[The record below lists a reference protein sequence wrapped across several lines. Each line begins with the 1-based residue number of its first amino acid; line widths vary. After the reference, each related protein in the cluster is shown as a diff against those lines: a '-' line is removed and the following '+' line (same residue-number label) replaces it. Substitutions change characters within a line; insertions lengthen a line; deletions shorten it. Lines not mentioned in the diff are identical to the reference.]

1 MEKPCVEETLRQWL
15 ERFLPDG
22 TDRGIVVA
30 VSGGADSMTLLH
42 ALVALREEMRLSL
55 VAAHVHHGLRGKQ
68 ADADETFVHA
78 QCEALC
84 VPLAVLHADVAKEA
98 RRGEGI
104 EAAGRRIRY
113 DYFRRL
119 AQEYAYP
126 FIATA
131 HTADDNLET
140 VLLHLTRGSS
150 LHGLCGIP
158 PIDGIRIRPLLS
170 CTRAQIEAYC
180 AEKHIPY
187 VTDATN
193 ADITYSRNRVRTLVV
208 PQLRAINPQ
217 VTAACDRLTIGLR
230 EEDAFL
236 EDLAAEWQKR
246 ARVATD
252 RFAVS
257 VLRDAPPVLQRR
269 ALCRI
274 LRDCGADAEACH
286 IALLEAALKD
296 GGSVDLPGDVRAAVV
311 GETLRVYR
319 LSACQKTAYFEM
331 PLCVGSTYEIAG
343 ETYSATCVSRE
354 NFEETR
360 KIHKNV
366 LKFALDYDKIC
377 SDILIRQRKAGDAF
391 HPVNGVGKTLKKYF
405 NENRVDVWER
415 GRIPLLCDR
424 DGVVLVTGYSCDER
438 VKMTADTKRV
448 LLFYR
453 ADNY

>member
-1 MEKPCVEETLRQWL
+1 MEKPYVETALRQWM
-15 ERFLPDG
+15 ERFLPVQ
-22 TDRGIVVA
+22 RAFGIVVA

-42 ALVALREEMRLSL
+42 ALAALREEKALSL
-55 VAAHVHHGLRGKQ
+55 LAAHVHHGLRGEQ
-68 ADADETFVHA
+68 ADADEAFVRE
-78 QCEALC
+78 QCEAMNI
-84 VPLAVLHADVAKEA
+84 PLEVLHTDVAGKA
-98 RRGEGI
+98 LRGEGI

-113 DYFRRL
+113 DYFRCL
-119 AQEYAYP
+119 AQQNGCS

-158 PIDGIRIRPLLS
+158 PIDGMLIRPLLS

-180 AEKHIPY
+180 AAHRLSY

-193 ADITYSRNRVRTLVV
+193 ADVSYSRNRVRALVV
-208 PQLRAINPQ
+208 PQLRSINPG
-217 VTAACDRLTIGLR
+217 VVAACDRLTAGLR

-236 EDLAAEWQKR
+236 DELAGEWQAR
-246 ARVATD
+246 ARLSAD
-252 RFAVS
+252 RYAVHT
-257 VLRDAPPVLQRR
+257 LLAAPPVLLRR

-274 LRDCGADAEACH
+274 LRDGGADAEMRH
-286 IALLEAALKD
+286 IHLLETALRD
-296 GGSVDLPGDVRAAVV
+296 GGSVDIAGGVRVAVTGD
-311 GETLRVYR
+311 TLRVCR
-319 LSACQKTAYFEM
+319 LSACQKTVYFEM

-343 ETYSATCVSRE
+343 ETYSASLVTRE

-366 LKFALDYDKIC
+366 LNYALDYDKIS
-377 SDILIRQRKAGDAF
+377 SDLMIRQRKAGDAF

-405 NENRVDVWER
+405 NENRVDVWQRE
-415 GRIPLLCDR
+415 RIPLLCDC
-424 DGVVLVTGYSCDER
+424 DGVVLITGYSCDER
-438 VKMTADTKRV
+438 VKIDAATKRV

-453 ADNY
+453 AESY